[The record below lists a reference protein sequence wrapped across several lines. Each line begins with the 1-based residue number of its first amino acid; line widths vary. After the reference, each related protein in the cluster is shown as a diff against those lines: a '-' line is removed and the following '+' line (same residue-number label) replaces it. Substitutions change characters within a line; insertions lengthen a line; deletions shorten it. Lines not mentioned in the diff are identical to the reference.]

1 MEDNALRQ
9 AEQRIWETILAAAP
23 TCEAIELRNPWNK
36 LAGPM
41 QLPVG
46 IHGQGLLSWIPDSRK
61 GKIRS
66 VSSSAVN
73 GDHIQ
78 LMMIHNAAVTVPVE
92 ATLLVRSAWSRVGI
106 PMTKAM
112 SWPEGVIIGL
122 DEEEEALGNESDYL
136 CLWLQ
141 EEEGKGRLLAFKKGD
156 YRLFDILAV
165 AEQLRDPDFQHSYFN
180 YLDVERKSP
189 RYARAFPSTTPES
202 RFLVIHRDKDTTIL
216 PRRST
221 RLFKD
226 HWIFEVLNLKDPIIR
241 QTKETSWEPSPTS
254 QSTEPG
260 SSQ

>member
-1 MEDNALRQ
+1 MEDNALRH
-9 AEQRIWETILAAAP
+9 AEQRIWETIQAAAP

-36 LAGPM
+36 LAGTM

-46 IHGQGLLSWIPDSRK
+46 IHGQGLLSWIPESRK

-73 GDHIQ
+73 GDQIQ
-78 LMMIHNAAVTVPVE
+78 LMMIHTAATTVPVDV
-92 ATLLVRSAWSRVGI
+92 TLLVRSAWSRVGI

-112 SWPEGVIIGL
+112 SWPEGVILGVN
-122 DEEEEALGNESDYL
+122 EEAQAFSYEADYL

-141 EEEGKGRLLAFKKGD
+141 EEGDQGRLLAFKKGD

-165 AEQLRDPDFQHSYFN
+165 GEQLRDPDFQHSYFN

-189 RYARAFPSTTPES
+189 RYARAFPSTTPTD
-202 RFLVIHRDKDTTIL
+202 RFMVIHKDKDTSIL

-226 HWIFEVLNLKDPIIR
+226 HWVFEVLNLEDPIIR
-241 QTKETSWEPSPTS
+241 QTKETSWAPLPTS
-254 QSTEPG
+254 PNTEPG